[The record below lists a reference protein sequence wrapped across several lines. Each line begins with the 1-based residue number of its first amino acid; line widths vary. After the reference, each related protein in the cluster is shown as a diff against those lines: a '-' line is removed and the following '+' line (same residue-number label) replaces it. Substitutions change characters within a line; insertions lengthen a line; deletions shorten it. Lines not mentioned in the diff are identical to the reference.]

1 MSDTRSCASFLCDL
15 LHILSPCLEVSYLAC
30 LRGCITLT
38 AFGLL
43 ADIAPRVEDTVME
56 GRRQPERQ
64 SMDAQRKS
72 VRLAK

>member
-1 MSDTRSCASFLCDL
+1 MWL
-15 LHILSPCLEVSYLAC
+15 PV

-64 SMDAQRKS
+64 SMDAETK
-72 VRLAK
+72 VCDLKN